1 MMEDKWYYSQE
12 PLPRIKNPKRLDV
25 TSEYSDTL
33 QIDQYKINITLQSV
47 RRDKNE
53 EIVGFLYFN
62 DIAVIIDT
70 APSYKSFVLAKKKI
84 DSYLDPIFDK
94 IPADTKLYV
103 FPPDAKILGFES
115 QKSEA
120 SLSDLINPR
129 AIKQVFD
136 IITEQQN
143 TPEQE
148 QSKPKEDLPMDDIEK
163 KFLELRRREEE
174 ELRKSNIVPTK
185 NFRTVRNAIH
195 SFYESILAKIQYDDV
210 QSNDLG
216 LVIFGPPGVGK
227 TFAVRRAQHELEH
240 DCAWINLSGD
250 SIDINSLSDALYGY
264 SILSADGSATKSD
277 FVFGGFVQA
286 LSEAVKQGKNT
297 MGVVVNEFNRSA
309 AMGKLDQIIRD
320 IGDNQSIMIETAGNL
335 DELQRRLY
343 EQYGV
348 YAKIERNGLRI
359 DLNNV
364 DGNGRR
370 IGTFFLLI
378 GNPPD
383 AYISAAQYG
392 VVPLTAA
399 LSRRLRSVSV
409 DYINPHKEHDDLVD
423 MFKNSASYK
432 LLTRKYHNYVNDP
445 TDEFDNKLLDT
456 LETLYESFYNMWT
469 QHKIMIV
476 PAPTEISEQVENA
489 LMLYRDVLRE
499 EELQEGYKD
508 SFNAYFQKL
517 DNVGLFRMGREDTVT
532 DIADTFA
539 TGLVRLGK
547 MFNRAY
553 IKHYVEEM
561 ERG

>member
-1 MMEDKWYYSQE
+1 MEDKWYYSQE
-12 PLPRIKNPKRLDV
+12 PLPRIKNPKELDV
-25 TSEYSDTL
+25 ISQYTDTL
-33 QIDQYKINITLQSV
+33 QVGKYTVGVNLQAV
-47 RRDKNE
+47 RRNKNI
-53 EIVGFLYFN
+53 EIIGFLHFN

-70 APSYKSFVLAKKKI
+70 APSYKSFVLSKKKA
-84 DSYLDPIFDK
+84 DSYLDPVFDE
-94 IPADTKLYV
+94 IPANTKLFV
-103 FPPDAKILGFES
+103 LPPDAKLLGFET
-115 QKSEA
+115 QKNEVA
-120 SLSDLINPR
+120 LPETVNLK
-129 AIKQVFD
+129 AIEQVVD
-136 IITEQQN
+136 IIAKQQGVSQ
-143 TPEQE
+143 QE
-148 QSKPKEDLPMDDIEK
+148 QSKQKEEKPMDDIEK
-163 KFLELRRREEE
+163 KFIELRRREEE

-185 NFRTVRNAIH
+185 NFRTVRNAIN
-195 SFYESILAKIQYDDV
+195 SFYESILLKTQYDDV
-210 QSNDLG
+210 QSNELG

-227 TFAVRRAQHELEH
+227 TFAVRWAQRELEH

-335 DELQRRLY
+335 DELQRRLH

-348 YAKIERNGLRI
+348 HANIERNGLRI

-364 DGNGRR
+364 DGNGKR
-370 IGTFFLLI
+370 IGAFFLLI

-399 LSRRLRSVSV
+399 LSRRLRSVTV

-423 MFKNSASYK
+423 MFKSSASYK
-432 LLTRKYHNYVNDP
+432 VLTRKYHSYVDDP
-445 TDEFDNKLLDT
+445 TDEFDKKLLDT
-456 LETLYESFYNMWT
+456 LETLYEAFYNMWT

-489 LMLYRDVLRE
+489 LMLYRDTTKN
-499 EELQEGYKD
+499 LQEEYK
-508 SFNAYFQKL
+508 SAFNAYFKKL
-517 DNVGLFRMGREDTVT
+517 DNVGLYRMGREDTVT

-539 TGLVRLGK
+539 AGLVRLGE

-553 IKHYVEEM
+553 IKHYVEER
-561 ERG
+561 ERE

>member
-1 MMEDKWYYSQE
+1 MEDKWYYSQE
-12 PLPRIKNPKRLDV
+12 PLPRIKNPKELDV
-25 TSEYSDTL
+25 ISQYTDTL
-33 QIDQYKINITLQSV
+33 QVGKYTVGVNLQAV
-47 RRDKNE
+47 RRDKNI
-53 EIVGFLYFN
+53 EIIGFLHFN

-70 APSYKSFVLAKKKI
+70 APSYKSFVLSKKKA
-84 DSYLDPIFDK
+84 DSYLDPVFDE
-94 IPADTKLYV
+94 IPANTKLFV
-103 FPPDAKILGFES
+103 LPPDAKLLGFET
-115 QKSEA
+115 QKNEVA
-120 SLSDLINPR
+120 LPEILNLK
-129 AIKQVFD
+129 AIEQVVD
-136 IITEQQN
+136 IIAKQQGVSQ
-143 TPEQE
+143 QE
-148 QSKPKEDLPMDDIEK
+148 QSKQKEEKPMDDIEK
-163 KFLELRRREEE
+163 KFIELRRREEE
-174 ELRKSNIVPTK
+174 EIRKSNIVPTK

-195 SFYESILAKIQYDDV
+195 SFYESILLKTQYDDV
-210 QSNDLG
+210 QSNELG

-227 TFAVRRAQHELEH
+227 TFAVRWAQRELEH

-335 DELQRRLY
+335 DELQRRLR

-348 YAKIERNGLRI
+348 HANIERNGLRI

-432 LLTRKYHNYVNDP
+432 LLTRKYHSYVNDP

-517 DNVGLFRMGREDTVT
+517 DNIGLFRMGREDTVT

-539 TGLVRLGK
+539 AGLVRLGK

-553 IKHYVEEM
+553 IKHYVEEV

>member
-1 MMEDKWYYSQE
+1 MEDKWYYSRE
-12 PLPRIKNPKRLDV
+12 PLPRIKNPKELDV
-25 TSEYSDTL
+25 ISQYNDTL
-33 QIDQYKINITLQSV
+33 QVGKYTVDVKLQAV
-47 RRDKNE
+47 RRGKNI
-53 EIVGFLYFN
+53 EIIGFLHFN

-70 APSYKSFVLAKKKI
+70 APSYKSFVLSKKKT
-84 DSYLDPIFDK
+84 DSYLDPVFDE
-94 IPADTKLYV
+94 IPANTKLFV
-103 FPPDAKILGFES
+103 LPPDAKLLGFET
-115 QKSEA
+115 QKNEVA
-120 SLSDLINPR
+120 LPEILNLK
-129 AIKQVFD
+129 AIEQVVD
-136 IITEQQN
+136 IIAKQQGVSQ
-143 TPEQE
+143 QE
-148 QSKPKEDLPMDDIEK
+148 QPKQKEEKPMDDIEK
-163 KFLELRRREEE
+163 KFIELRRREEE

-185 NFRTVRNAIH
+185 NFRTVRNTIN
-195 SFYESILAKIQYDDV
+195 SFYESILLKTQYDDV
-210 QSNDLG
+210 QSNELG

-227 TFAVRRAQHELEH
+227 TFAVRWAQRELEH

-335 DELQRRLY
+335 AELQKRLH

-348 YAKIERNGLRI
+348 HANIERNGLRI
-359 DLNNV
+359 DLNNI
-364 DGNGRR
+364 DGNGKR
-370 IGTFFLLI
+370 IGAFFLLI

-399 LSRRLRSVSV
+399 LSRRLRSVTV

-423 MFKNSASYK
+423 MFKSSASYK
-432 LLTRKYHNYVNDP
+432 VLTRKYHSYVDDP
-445 TDEFDNKLLDT
+445 TDEFDKKLLDT
-456 LETLYESFYNMWT
+456 LETLYEAFYNMWT

-489 LMLYRDVLRE
+489 LMLYRDTTKN
-499 EELQEGYKD
+499 LQEEYK
-508 SFNAYFQKL
+508 SAFNAYFKKL
-517 DNVGLFRMGREDTVT
+517 DNVGLYRMGREDTVT

-539 TGLVRLGK
+539 AGLVRLGE

-553 IKHYVEEM
+553 IKHYVEER
-561 ERG
+561 ERE

>member
-1 MMEDKWYYSQE
+1 MEDKWYYSQE

-185 NFRTVRNAIH
+185 NFRTVRNAIN

-210 QSNDLG
+210 QSNELG

-335 DELQRRLY
+335 DELQKRLY

-432 LLTRKYHNYVNDP
+432 LLTRKYHKYDNDP

-517 DNVGLFRMGREDTVT
+517 DNVGLYRMGREDTVT
-532 DIADTFA
+532 DITDTFA